1 MPVNRNFV
9 FCLLVAALPLSA
21 CQDDSS
27 SSDPFPTATSDDT
40 PAAPEL
46 AKGKVNPVGKV
57 QGDPRP
63 HCHVT
68 TVPVALTSGQPARYT
83 IFGEL
88 CLPPG
93 ARHRTPTVHLAVHGA
108 TYSHLYS
115 AWPYEPETYSY
126 ADALIKAGYA
136 VFTFDRIG
144 IGQSS
149 HPPGASVTIAA
160 NAFVVHQLVQALRR
174 GDIERARFERVVLVG
189 HSLGSI
195 TSLAEASAYGDVD
208 GVVLTGLSHAVT
220 ASTAST
226 LQFVQANQDPRF
238 AGQDLDDDY
247 LTTPPGT
254 RESAF
259 YYAPVTDPQVVA
271 LDEQTKETVTTAELT
286 SFASTLE
293 PATSQAI
300 HVPVL
305 IVNGQFDQ
313 LVCGDGFA
321 LCASSATLAA
331 GEAAYFSPEA
341 CLETMVIP
349 GSGHDLFLE
358 PSAPA
363 TFAAIRGWSD
373 AHVGRLQPAHS
384 CIAS

>member
-1 MPVNRNFV
+1 MPVYRSV
-9 FCLLVAALPLSA
+9 SLCLLLAAVALSA
-21 CQDDSS
+21 CQDQSS
-27 SSDPFPTATSDDT
+27 PADTT
-40 PAAPEL
+40 PAEADL
-46 AKGKVNPVGKV
+46 AKGAITPSGKV

-63 HCHVT
+63 HCKAV
-68 TVPVALTSGQPARYT
+68 TVPVALAAGEPVQYS
-83 IFGEL
+83 IFGEI

-93 ARHRTPTVHLAVHGA
+93 AQGHGVQTVHLAVHGA
-108 TYSHLYS
+108 TYSHLYN

-126 ADALIKAGYA
+126 ADALMKAGYA

-160 NAFVVHQLVQALRR
+160 NAFVVHQLVQALRS
-174 GDIERARFERVVLVG
+174 GAIGKTRFERVVLVG

-208 GVVLTGLSHAVT
+208 GVVLTGISHAVSP
-220 ASTAST
+220 STAAT
-226 LQFVQANQDPRF
+226 LQFVPANQDPRF
-238 AGQDLDDDY
+238 AGQNLDDDY
-247 LTTPPGT
+247 LTSAPGT

-259 YYAPVTDPQVVA
+259 YYAPVTDPRVVA
-271 LDEQTKETVTTAELT
+271 LDEATKETVTTAELS

-293 PATSQAI
+293 ASTSQAI

-305 IVNGQFDQ
+305 LVNGQFDQ

-321 LCASSATLAA
+321 LCESAAALATA
-331 GEAAYFSPEA
+331 EAPYFAPQA
-341 CLETMVIP
+341 CLQTVVIP

-363 TFAAIRGWSD
+363 TYAAIRSWSD
-373 AHVGRLQPAHS
+373 AYVGLSEPAHRCVTS
-384 CIAS
+384 